1 MLKVN
6 FKATE
11 LVAVIDALEQVYD
24 PEALELLE
32 MSSLIKR
39 LSEVLDI
46 DRWNPLRQLPPLGI
60 RILLKSVNT
69 GDRKFAVRNTL
80 ADSYAPEFLELT
92 IDGSKEVLKTSEWY
106 WTSEYE

>member
-1 MLKVN
+1 MIKVN
-6 FKATE
+6 FTATE
-11 LVAVIDALEQVYD
+11 LVAIIDALEQVYD
-24 PEALELLE
+24 PESLDLLG
-32 MSSLIKR
+32 MDTLMKR
-39 LSEVLDI
+39 LNEVLDV

-60 RILLKSVNT
+60 RILLKSTNNA
-69 GDRKFAVRNTL
+69 DRKFAVRNTL